1 MSLEVKAYTRIKTGA
16 SELGVIAQQAAVV
29 DPLYTSEYYNHED
42 DTKYM
47 TVDYARIHTELIA
60 AVQAQQATI
69 EALTARI
76 ETLEG

>member
-1 MSLEVKAYTRIKTGA
+1 
-16 SELGVIAQQAAVV
+16 
-29 DPLYTSEYYNHED
+29 
-42 DTKYM
+42 M